1 MEKKKTSLVQMLE
14 NGDKEGFLAFRQ
26 KFAEMSKDHPL
37 KEKDEL
43 KNNKE
48 PQEQE
53 SQEVVI
59 IKYRIPNDGKVS
71 VEEHIEFVLTEF
83 NPEALSLPERERY
96 AAYQEVM
103 TWFHQQVSPDFD
115 SNDLFLDDADIEI
128 RKSPTE
134 KEPTTDTPAVQRAKK
149 TRLMQLSLLPAQAPA
164 ANAAIRSRLFT
175 TGTGPRAVYQRFTP
189 IASWHKDLLVEY
201 QGEELRQEECSVWI
215 QLCKLAANNPQ
226 FQVQCSIYSLLKS
239 LKKKDTGGNRKIL
252 KEQLL
257 RIFHGKLHIKLDK
270 AEYYGSIL
278 PEFAI
283 NSKGHI
289 VANLSK
295 TIAKLLGM
303 YDFTMVN
310 MDVRLALGNMAQWF
324 HVFLKS
330 QSGPEVTIP
339 WEKIHELSGSGEKNM
354 ENFMRNFRRLAI
366 KPLMQIGF
374 IQSARSRQG
383 RLVVQI
389 DKEKG

>member
-1 MEKKKTSLVQMLE
+1 MEKKKTSLAQMLQD
-14 NGDKEGFLAFRQ
+14 GDKKGFLAFRE
-26 KFAEMSKDHPL
+26 KFAEMSKEHPL
-37 KEKDEL
+37 REPNKP

-48 PQEQE
+48 TQEQK
-53 SQEVVI
+53 SQEVFSI
-59 IKYRIPNDGKVS
+59 TYRIPNDETIS
-71 VEEHIEFVLTEF
+71 VEEHIQFVLTEF
-83 NPEALSLPERERY
+83 NPEALALPERERY

-115 SNDLFLDDADIEI
+115 SNDLSLDDTDIKPHE
-128 RKSPTE
+128 SPNE
-134 KEPTTDTPAVQRAKK
+134 NTDAPAVQRAKK
-149 TRLMQLSLLPAQAPA
+149 TRLMQLSLLSAQAPA

-215 QLCKLAANNPQ
+215 QLCKLAASNPQ
-226 FQVQCSIYSLLKS
+226 FQVQCTIYGLLKS
-239 LKKKDTGGNRKIL
+239 LKRKDTGGNRKVL

-278 PEFAI
+278 PEFSI
-283 NSKGHI
+283 NSKGNI
-289 VANLSK
+289 IANLSK

-310 MDVRLALGNMAQWF
+310 MDVRLGLGNMAQWF

-330 QSGPEVTIP
+330 QAGPEVTIP
-339 WEKIHELSGSGEKNM
+339 WEKVHELSGSSEKSM

-374 IQSARSRQG
+374 IQSARTRQG